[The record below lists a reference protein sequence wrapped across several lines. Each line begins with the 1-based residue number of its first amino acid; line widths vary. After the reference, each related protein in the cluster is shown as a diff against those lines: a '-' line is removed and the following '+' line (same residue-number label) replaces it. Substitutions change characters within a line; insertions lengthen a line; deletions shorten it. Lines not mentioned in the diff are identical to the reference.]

1 MLVGEQQRSH
11 GRHEVDQ
18 GMCEATYVPWCG
30 CAQSKGI
37 DVESCYQHMV
47 EFCLTFSHLTVA
59 GEPRLVWRCLSLIWR
74 AAAAAIRRASLI
86 DDVAS
91 LVENINQHQFENRH

>member
-11 GRHEVDQ
+11 GRHEIDQ

-30 CAQSKGI
+30 CAQGKGR

-47 EFCLTFSHLTVA
+47 EFCLTFSHLSLLRA
-59 GEPRLVWRCLSLIWR
+59 SRGSCGEVLVSLIWR
-74 AAAAAIRRASLI
+74 AGAAAIRRASLI
-86 DDVAS
+86 DDGVRIS
-91 LVENINQHQFENRH
+91 GKHQPTPI